1 MGVRVP
7 LSAHFPAL
15 NHISEIDPES
25 GISTKKRDWG
35 FLNFI
40 KPKSNKLE
48 ITLDKHAA
56 NQASVKI
63 KLNEA
68 DYQPKVDAKLKDYA
82 KKATIK
88 GFRPGK
94 APVSMVKRMYGTSVL
109 VDEINE
115 LLSSSL
121 NNYLKEQTFK
131 ILGDPLPIFE
141 DADKIDWKNQK
152 EFEFQ
157 YKIGFVD
164 DIEVNL
170 DGNLEAVSYSV
181 EMDGKEVDDAI
192 QNMRSQYGKMTNP
205 EISEENDFLYG
216 DLKSADG
223 SFEKTFSLPLSKVE
237 PKSMNK
243 FVGLK
248 KGDVVEFDP
257 TKVIKEDLASTI
269 GVSEEEAEKLSGEFT
284 FTVQNINRTELA
296 ELNQEF
302 FDKLFGEGQ
311 VDSEEGLINRVKE
324 IMAEN
329 YNKEIRIYSDEK
341 IKEKL
346 VANTNLDL
354 PETFLKEW
362 LLKANDGKVTK
373 EQVEQE
379 YPIYAKQLAW
389 TLISNKIAKDNN
401 IQAEHADVI
410 EKTKEM
416 IREQF
421 ASSGLGAQLEAS
433 MDMFVD
439 NYLKGNEGQNYM
451 QMLTSV
457 QNDKVLAFVKEKA
470 DVKEEKISIEKF
482 KELLEN

>member
-1 MGVRVP
+1 M
-7 LSAHFPAL
+7 
-15 NHISEIDPES
+15 
-25 GISTKKRDWG
+25 
-35 FLNFI
+35 
-40 KPKSNKLE
+40 E
-48 ITLDKHAA
+48 ITLDKHSA

-82 KKATIK
+82 KKAVIK

-109 VDEINE
+109 VDEINNI
-115 LLSSSL
+115 LSSSL
-121 NNYLKEQTFK
+121 NDYLKSQTFR
-131 ILGDPLPIFE
+131 ILGDPLPVIE
-141 DADKIDWKNQK
+141 DADKINWETQK
-152 EFEFQ
+152 EFDFE
-157 YKIGFVD
+157 YKIGFVED
-164 DIEVNL
+164 VKVELGDQLEVT
-170 DGNLEAVSYSV
+170 SYSID
-181 EMDGKEVDDAI
+181 MDEKEVENTI
-192 QNMRSQYGKMTNP
+192 ENLRSQYGKMTNP
-205 EISEENDFLYG
+205 ETSEENDFLYG
-216 DLKSADG
+216 DLKAEDG
-223 SFEKTFSLPLSKVE
+223 SFEKTFSLPLSKVDGRSL
-237 PKSMNK
+237 KK
-243 FVGLK
+243 FIGLK
-248 KGDVVEFDP
+248 KGDVVELDP
-257 TKVIKEDLASTI
+257 SKAIKEDLASTV
-269 GVSEEEAEKLSGEFT
+269 GVSEEEAAKLSGKFT

-311 VDSEEGLINRVKE
+311 VDSEEALKNKVRE

-329 YNKEIRIYSDEK
+329 YNKELKVFSDEK
-341 IKEKL
+341 LKEKL
-346 VANTNLDL
+346 IASANIDL
-354 PETFLKEW
+354 PEVFLKEW
-362 LLKANDGKVTK
+362 LLRANDGKVTA

-379 YPIYAKQLAW
+379 YPIYAKQLSW
-389 TLISNKIAKDNN
+389 TIISNELAGANE
-401 IQAEHADVI
+401 IQAEHEDVI

-470 DVKEEKISIEKF
+470 KVKEEKITVDKF
-482 KELLEN
+482 QDLLAN